1 MLRGSKF
8 QIKVWREIKKIP
20 KGKVTTY
27 KNIAKKIGFPKASR
41 AVANAC
47 GKNPYAP
54 LIPCHRVIKSDFTI
68 GGYSGKGGIRTKI
81 KLLKKEKIKINQ
93 LFNYII

>member
-8 QIKVWREIKKIP
+8 QIKVWKEIKKIP

-41 AVANAC
+41 AVAKC
-47 GKNPYAP
+47 
-54 LIPCHRVIKSDFTI
+54 LR
-68 GGYSGKGGIRTKI
+68 
-81 KLLKKEKIKINQ
+81 
-93 LFNYII
+93 